1 MVVDVEVVVFEEV
14 VVVIVEVV
22 IGAGV
27 VVKLVT
33 VVSEDSKNCSVTSP
47 ESNSTASLFLLLL
60 LPENFKIYLLQ
71 FQIKKD
77 MYSQFASDNS
87 YLDNTLVQI

>member
-22 IGAGV
+22 IGAEV
-27 VVKLVT
+27 VLQ
-33 VVSEDSKNCSVTSP
+33 VVNVVFMDSVNCSVTSP